1 MPGSLDRL
9 QVKDFRCLQDAE
21 LEPSPGVNLI
31 VGANA
36 SGKTSLLEAI
46 FVLGRGRSFRTS
58 RRARLV
64 RDGAAD
70 FTVSGQVTRDRHQA
84 RVGIRGARTEPLV
97 VRIDGKAAQNAGEL
111 SEWLPVE
118 AIDPEVHKL
127 VEEGPERR
135 RRYLDWGTF
144 HVERR
149 FLDVWARYRKALRQ
163 RNALLQRSQRPG
175 SELDAWEE
183 EMAQAGTSLTA
194 MRHRFL
200 TELKAPLAAFSTQ
213 LLDLEAEISF
223 RPGWDEARP
232 LRDVLQAGRE
242 RDLALGRTLSGP
254 HRAELVIELGAARA
268 RARVSRGQQK
278 LLAASLILAQL
289 QVLATAGQRR
299 AVLLLDDPGAEL
311 DRRRVAGLIAAVQQ
325 LDLQLFIAALD
336 RANLP
341 ELDARTFH
349 MEQYRPRLMV

>member
-9 QVKDFRCLQDAE
+9 QVTDFRCLQAAE
-21 LEPSPGVNLI
+21 LEPSPGLNLI

-46 FVLGRGRSFRTS
+46 FVLGRGRSFRTL

-64 RDGAAD
+64 RDGASG
-70 FTVSGQVTRDRHQA
+70 FTVAGQVTRDRQDA
-84 RVGIRGARTEPLV
+84 RIGVRGSRTEPLEI
-97 VRIDGKAAQNAGEL
+97 RIDGHAAGNAAKL

-144 HVERR
+144 HVEHG
-149 FLDVWARYRKALRQ
+149 FLAAWGRYRKALRQ
-163 RNALLQRSQRPG
+163 RNALLQRLQRPG
-175 SELDAWEE
+175 NELDAWEE
-183 EMAQAGTSLTA
+183 EMSRAGTALTG
-194 MRHRFL
+194 MRQRFVD
-200 TELKAPLAAFSTQ
+200 ELATPLATLSTQ
-213 LLDLEAEISF
+213 LLDLEAKIDF
-223 RPGWDEARP
+223 RPGWDRGAA
-232 LRDVLQAGRE
+232 LLDVLGAGRE
-242 RDLALGRTLSGP
+242 RDLAVGRTLSGP
-254 HRAELVIELGAARA
+254 HRAELVIELDSARA

-311 DRRRVAGLIAAVQQ
+311 DRRRVALLIGAVQQ
-325 LDLQLFIAALD
+325 MDLQLFITALD
-336 RANLP
+336 RSYLP
-341 ELDARTFH
+341 DLDARTFH
-349 MEQYRPRLMV
+349 MEQYEPRLMV

>member
-9 QVKDFRCLQDAE
+9 QVTDFRCLEHAE
-21 LEPSPGVNLI
+21 LEPSAGLNLI

-46 FVLGRGRSFRTS
+46 FVLGRGRSFRTA

-64 RDGAAD
+64 RDLANE
-70 FTVSGQVTRDRHQA
+70 FTVAGQVTRDRREA
-84 RVGIRGARTEPLV
+84 RIGVRGARSEPLV
-97 VRIDGKAAQNAGEL
+97 IRINGQPAGNAAEL

-144 HVERR
+144 HVEHR
-149 FLDVWARYRKALRQ
+149 FLEAWGRYRKALRQ
-163 RNALLQRSQRPG
+163 RNALLQQLQRSTG
-175 SELDAWEE
+175 ELDAWEE
-183 EMAQAGTSLTA
+183 EMSQAGTA
-194 MRHRFL
+194 L
-200 TELKAPLAAFSTQ
+200 TEMRQGFLGELTAPLAMLSSQ
-213 LLDLEAEISF
+213 LLDLEAKIDF
-223 RPGWDEARP
+223 RPGWDRDSA
-232 LRDVLQAGRE
+232 LLDVLRAGRE
-242 RDLALGRTLSGP
+242 QDLALGRTLSGP
-254 HRAELVIELGAARA
+254 HRAELVIELDSARA

-311 DRRRVAGLIAAVQQ
+311 DRQRVAGLIAAVQQ
-325 LDLQLFIAALD
+325 LDLQLFITALD
-336 RANLP
+336 RTNLP
-341 ELDARTFH
+341 DLEARTFH